1 MNITDLLQS
10 QLSGAVLSQL
20 TQKIGAGDQQKTAA
34 ATSGIMNILL
44 GAMAQNAAKPGGA
57 DALSKALDR
66 DHDGSIMGNLM
77 EMLSGQMQP
86 SNPKTVNGEGILG
99 HILGKR
105 QPAAVEAVSKSS
117 GLNANQVATLMST
130 LAPIIMGALGQAK
143 KQNNLDADGLSGML
157 GGLLSGMTAG
167 GSSKKQ
173 VDPKMAII
181 NAFLDKNKDG
191 SIADDLMRMG
201 GSFLGKLFGGK
212 K

>member
-1 MNITDLLQS
+1 MNIIDLLQS
-10 QLSGAVLSQL
+10 QLSGAVLNQL
-20 TQKIGAGDQQKTAA
+20 TQKIGAGDQAKTAA
-34 ATSGIMNILL
+34 ATTGIMNILL

-117 GLNANQVATLMST
+117 GLNANQVATLMAT

-143 KQNNLDADGLSGML
+143 KQNNLDASGLNGML
-157 GGLLSGMTAG
+157 GGLLSGMMAG
-167 GSSKKQ
+167 GGSKNQ
-173 VDPKMAII
+173 IDPKMAMI

-191 SIADDLMRMG
+191 NITDDLMRMG